1 MAWFQSK
8 HEQLVENL
16 QEEQVYAL
24 VAFEVADGEIRPGL
38 WVKAFAEAAG
48 NEQRAQGIYINLR
61 VAQLK
66 LGVEITA
73 QMIARIEKL
82 LSTKAP
88 TTKEAP
94 KLPPPPVAAHTIS
107 KPVKKW
113 QCLRCGPTTVISNY
127 TGGDGGLVC
136 STCRG
141 HSGLY

>member
-8 HEQLVENL
+8 HEQLVDNL
-16 QEEQVYAL
+16 RDEQVYAL
-24 VAFEVADGEIRPGL
+24 VALEVADGEIRPGL
-38 WVKAFAEAAG
+38 WAKAFAEAGG

-61 VAQLK
+61 VTQLK
-66 LGVEITA
+66 LGVEVTA
-73 QMIARIEKL
+73 QMIAQVEKL

-88 TTKEAP
+88 MTKEAP
-94 KLPPPPVAAHTIS
+94 KLPPPPVAAPTIA

-127 TGGDGGLVC
+127 TGADGGLVC
-136 STCRG
+136 SRCRG